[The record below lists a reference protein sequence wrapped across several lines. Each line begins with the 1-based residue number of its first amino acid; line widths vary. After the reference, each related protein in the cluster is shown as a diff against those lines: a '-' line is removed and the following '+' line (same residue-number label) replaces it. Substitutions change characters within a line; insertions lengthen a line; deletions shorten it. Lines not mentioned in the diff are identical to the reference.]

1 MEVEVE
7 LIIPHPHGMPAMR
20 DCLIIYSELTSIF
33 VAFFYG
39 SDEHVADQIKL
50 LGLAARLVIGPAKL
64 YGFSRDA

>member
-7 LIIPHPHGMPAMR
+7 LIIPHGKPAMR

-33 VAFFYG
+33 VAFFYS

>member
-7 LIIPHPHGMPAMR
+7 LIIPHGMPAMR

-33 VAFFYG
+33 VAFFYS

-50 LGLAARLVIGPAKL
+50 LGLTARLVIRPAKL
-64 YGFSRDA
+64 YGFIRDA